1 MLSPDFNRNYFE
13 LFDLQPSYQLDLAQL
28 QLRQQSLQSDCHP
41 DRFVNA
47 GEREKRISVQMASW
61 VNQAFETLS
70 DPVKR
75 ANYLLELGGLE
86 ALDESET
93 TSDTAF
99 LMEQIELREQID
111 ACRQSDDAL
120 DCCDRV
126 AADLQDRARLLSD
139 EFLQQ
144 FDKGE
149 LTAARQIS
157 QKMQFI
163 QRIQQQLGE
172 LQFELED
179 F

>member
-13 LFDLQPSYQLDLAQL
+13 LFDLQPSYQLDLALL
-28 QLRQQSLQSDCHP
+28 QERQQNLQSNCHP

-47 GEREKRISVQMASW
+47 DEREKRISVQMASW

-75 ANYLLELGGLE
+75 ANYLLELSGLE
-86 ALDESET
+86 ANDESQT
-93 TSDTAF
+93 TSDTDF

-120 DCCDRV
+120 GCCEHV
-126 AADLQDRARLLSD
+126 AADLENRARLLSE
-139 EFLQQ
+139 EFVQH
-144 FDKGE
+144 FDKAD
-149 LTAARQIS
+149 LAAARLVS
-157 QKMQFI
+157 RKMQFI